1 MNAPDPTQGPRP
13 GTRPS
18 GNAASRYFFLVLVG
32 LVVGIIATVMAL
44 RALDARKDHYPD
56 SVMQVMSAHIDAL
69 SGAIKQNRC
78 TATDTLPHLQAL
90 RTMAN
95 DIEPAFGDLREDERF
110 AGHASDL
117 RASLDEVLANPP
129 IACPGVQAA
138 MQTIGGKCKACHQ
151 DFRN

>member
-18 GNAASRYFFLVLVG
+18 GNAASRYFFLFLVG

-56 SVMQVMSAHIDAL
+56 SVMQVMSAHVAAL
-69 SGAIKQNRC
+69 SGNIKQNRC
-78 TATDTLPHLQAL
+78 TATDTLPHLQTL
-90 RTMAN
+90 RVMAN

-110 AGHASDL
+110 AQHAADL
-117 RASLDEVLANPP
+117 RGSLDNVLANPP
-129 IACPGVQAA
+129 IACPAA
-138 MQTIGGKCKACHQ
+138 QSALEEIGGKCKACHKE
-151 DFRN
+151 FRS

>member
-1 MNAPDPTQGPRP
+1 MSTPSTATPDARPPR
-13 GTRPS
+13 S
-18 GNAASRYFFLVLVG
+18 GNAAGRYFFLFLVG
-32 LVVGIIATVMAL
+32 LVVGIVATVMAL
-44 RALDARKDHYPD
+44 RAIDARKDHYPE
-56 SVMQVMSAHIDAL
+56 SVMQVMAAHMAAL
-69 SGAIKQNRC
+69 GDSVEQNRC

-95 DIEPAFGDLREDERF
+95 DIEPAFGDLREDQRF
-110 AGHASDL
+110 AAHAADL

-138 MQTIGGKCKACHQ
+138 MEKIGGNCKACHQ

>member
-1 MNAPDPTQGPRP
+1 LNTPSPR
-13 GTRPS
+13 S
-18 GNAASRYFFLVLVG
+18 GNAAARYFFLFLVG
-32 LVVGIIATVMAL
+32 LVVGIVATVMAL
-44 RALDARKDHYPD
+44 RALDARKDHYPE
-56 SVMQVMSAHIDAL
+56 SVMHVMAAHAGALGDAV
-69 SGAIKQNRC
+69 KQNRC

-90 RTMAN
+90 RMMAN

-110 AGHASDL
+110 AGHAADL

-138 MQTIGGKCKACHQ
+138 MQAVGGKCKACHQ

>member
-1 MNAPDPTQGPRP
+1 MKAPAPTQGPRP

-18 GNAASRYFFLVLVG
+18 GNAASRYFFLFLVG

-78 TATDTLPHLQAL
+78 TATDTLPHLQTL
-90 RTMAN
+90 RVMAN
-95 DIEPAFGDLREDERF
+95 DIEPAFGDN
-110 AGHASDL
+110 
-117 RASLDEVLANPP
+117 VLANPP
-129 IACPGVQAA
+129 IACPAA
-138 MQTIGGKCKACHQ
+138 QSALEEIGGKCKACHKE
-151 DFRN
+151 FRS